1 MLTTIII
8 PKSNKISYD
17 STKLF
22 HIIILLNT
30 TGKLFEKIIGEQL
43 QFFAIS
49 NNFIHPCQLDS
60 LKYRSTTDAGVV
72 LTHFIW
78 SCWIK
83 NFYTSTVAFNIAQF
97 FPSLNHHLLSLI
109 LNKAE
114 FNQKI
119 LAFFSN
125 YLVNRKTKYL
135 WNNLSSPLYN
145 VDVGVSQE
153 SALSPIL
160 SALYLSPIF
169 HIFEKYLKN
178 LNIPISILSFVN
190 DRLFISQ
197 SKLLS
202 ISNTNLFCSYNI
214 ISFLLIRFG
223 LVIEHGKIEIFYFS
237 RLHGTFNPSLLDLTS
252 LGRPTL
258 LLKLIWKY
266 QGFIFD

>member
-1 MLTTIII
+1 MT
-8 PKSNKISYD
+8 
-17 STKLF
+17 
-22 HIIILLNT
+22 
-30 TGKLFEKIIGEQL
+30 
-43 QFFAIS
+43 
-49 NNFIHPCQLDS
+49 
-60 LKYRSTTDAGVV
+60 
-72 LTHFIW
+72 
-78 SCWIK
+78 
-83 NFYTSTVAFNIAQF
+83 
-97 FPSLNHHLLSLI
+97 
-109 LNKAE
+109 
-114 FNQKI
+114 
-119 LAFFSN
+119 FFSN

-135 WNNLSSPLYN
+135 WNDFSLPLYN

-214 ISFLLIRFG
+214 ILFLLMRFG
-223 LVIEHGKIEIFYFS
+223 LVIEYGKIEIFYFS
-237 RLHGTFNPSLLDLTS
+237 RLHGTFNPPLLDLTS

-266 QGFIFD
+266 QGFIFDWKLLFWAHIDFYTNKTISTIKYMKMLGNSTRGLIPLQKRQLYRCCVLSIALYNFQL